1 MTRDRKRLIAGVAGI
16 AAIGVAGIIPAATPA
31 QADPD
36 IADVRKKVDK
46 LYTQAEAA
54 NEDYNNAEQRLKD
67 LKDQLEDL
75 SADEKRQAK
84 DLDRVRAELRDSVLR
99 QFEGS
104 DVSAVGQV
112 ITSEDPQEFL
122 AGLTTVSS
130 YNALQAELLASYNTE
145 AEALEVRREAT
156 EERRAQMAK
165 IKTTMQKKK
174 SEVDEKSKA
183 AQAEL
188 DKLEA
193 EELAELRSAGAGA
206 DVDLGSLPPASGRA
220 KAAIEFG
227 MAQLGDAYVYGATG
241 PDEWDCSS
249 FTGASWAAAGVS
261 LPRTSSAQYSSGPKV
276 PRDQL
281 APGDLI
287 FYYSPISHVGMY
299 IGNGQIVHA
308 SNPSDGVKISPMDEM
323 PYTGAVRPG

>member
-1 MTRDRKRLIAGVAGI
+1 MTRDRKRLIAGAAGI

-36 IADVRKKVDK
+36 LDDVREKVDK

-54 NEDYNNAEQRLKD
+54 NEDYSNAKLRLKE
-67 LKDQLEDL
+67 LKGQLKDL
-75 SADEKRQAK
+75 SADEKRQSK
-84 DLDRVRAELRDSVLR
+84 ELDKIRAELRDSVLR

-122 AGLTTVSS
+122 AGLATVSS
-130 YNALQAELLASYNTE
+130 YNALQADLLARYNTE
-145 AEALEVRREAT
+145 AEALQVRREAT
-156 EERRAQMAK
+156 EERKAEMAK
-165 IKTTMQKKK
+165 VKKTMQQKKAQIDK
-174 SEVDEKSKA
+174 KYQA

-188 DKLEA
+188 DELEA
-193 EELAELRSAGAGA
+193 DELEEFQQANAGAGIP
-206 DVDLGSLPPASGRA
+206 DNLPPPSGRA
-220 KAAIEFG
+220 KVAVDYAL
-227 MAQLGDAYVYGATG
+227 AQVGDGYVYGATG
-241 PDEWDCSS
+241 TATWDCSGL
-249 FTGASWAAAGVS
+249 TMGAWGQAGVS
-261 LPRTSSAQYSSGPKV
+261 LPHSSSAQYSSGPQV
-276 PRDQL
+276 SRDQL
-281 APGDLI
+281 APGDLV

-308 SNPSDGVKISPMDEM
+308 SNPSTGVKVSPIDEM

>member
-1 MTRDRKRLIAGVAGI
+1 MTRDRKRLVAGAAGI
-16 AAIGVAGIIPAATPA
+16 AAIGIAGIIPAATPA
-31 QADPD
+31 QAEPD
-36 IADVRKKVDK
+36 IDDVREKVDK

-54 NEDYNNAEQRLKD
+54 NEDYSNAKLRLQD

-75 SADEKRQAK
+75 DSDEKRQSK
-84 DLDRVRAELRDSVLR
+84 ELDKIRAELRDSVLR

-122 AGLTTVSS
+122 AGLATVSS
-130 YNALQAELLASYNTE
+130 YNALQADLLARYNTE

-156 EERRAQMAK
+156 EDAKAQMAK
-165 IKTTMQKKK
+165 IKSTMQQKK
-174 SEVDEKSKA
+174 SEIDKKYEA

-188 DKLEA
+188 DQLEA
-193 EELAELRSAGAGA
+193 DQLEEFQSGDTSIPGN
-206 DVDLGSLPPASGRA
+206 LPAPSGRA
-220 KAAIEFG
+220 KVAVDYALN
-227 MAQLGDAYVYGATG
+227 QVGDSYVYGATG
-241 PDEWDCSS
+241 TESWDCSGL
-249 FTGASWAAAGVS
+249 TMVAWGQAGVS
-261 LPRTSSAQYSSGPKV
+261 LPHSSSAQYSSGPSV

-281 APGDLI
+281 APGDLV

-299 IGNGQIVHA
+299 IGNGMIVHA
-308 SNPSDGVKISPMDEM
+308 SNPSTGVKVSPMDEM

>member
-1 MTRDRKRLIAGVAGI
+1 MTRDRKRLIAGAAGI

-31 QADPD
+31 QAEPD
-36 IADVRKKVDK
+36 IDDVRKKVDK

-54 NEDYNNAEQRLKD
+54 NEDYSNAKLRLQD

-75 SADEKRQAK
+75 NADEKRQSK
-84 DLDRVRAELRDSVLR
+84 ELDKIRAELRDSVLR

-122 AGLTTVSS
+122 AGLATVSS
-130 YNALQAELLASYNTE
+130 YNALQADLLARYNTE
-145 AEALEVRREAT
+145 AEALQVRREAT
-156 EERRAQMAK
+156 EDAKAQMSK
-165 IKTTMQKKK
+165 VKTTMQQKK
-174 SEVDEKSKA
+174 SEIDEKFEA

-188 DKLEA
+188 DELEA
-193 EELAELRSAGAGA
+193 DELEAIQST
-206 DVDLGSLPPASGRA
+206 DTSIPSNLPPPSGRA
-220 KAAIEFG
+220 KAAVDYAL
-227 MAQLGDAYVYGATG
+227 AQVGDSYVYGATG
-241 PDEWDCSS
+241 TESWDCSGL
-249 FTGASWAAAGVS
+249 TMGAWGQAGVS
-261 LPRTSSAQYSSGPKV
+261 LPHSSSAQYSSGPQV
-276 PRDQL
+276 SRDQL
-281 APGDLI
+281 APGDLV

-308 SNPSDGVKISPMDEM
+308 ANPSTGVKVSPIDEM

>member
-1 MTRDRKRLIAGVAGI
+1 MTRDRKRLIAGAAGI

-36 IADVRKKVDK
+36 IDDVRKKVDK

-54 NEDYNNAEQRLKD
+54 NEDYSNAKLRLQD

-75 SADEKRQAK
+75 SSDEKRQSK
-84 DLDRVRAELRDSVLR
+84 ELDKIRAELRDSVLR

-112 ITSEDPQEFL
+112 ITSDDPQEFL
-122 AGLTTVSS
+122 AGLSTVSS
-130 YNALQAELLASYNTE
+130 YNALQADLLARYNTE
-145 AEALEVRREAT
+145 AEALQVRREAT
-156 EERRAQMAK
+156 EDAKAQVSK
-165 IKTTMQKKK
+165 VKTTMQQKK
-174 SEVDEKSKA
+174 SEIDKKYEA

-188 DKLEA
+188 DELEA
-193 EELAELRSAGAGA
+193 DELEEFQSTDTSIPGN
-206 DVDLGSLPPASGRA
+206 LPSPSGRA
-220 KAAIEFG
+220 KIAVDYAL
-227 MAQLGDAYVYGATG
+227 AQVGDGYVYGATG
-241 PDEWDCSS
+241 TSTWDCSGL
-249 FTGASWAAAGVS
+249 TMGAWGQAGVG
-261 LPRTSSAQYSSGPKV
+261 LPHSSSAQYSSGPSV

-281 APGDLI
+281 APGDLV

-299 IGNGQIVHA
+299 IGNGMIVHA
-308 SNPSDGVKISPMDEM
+308 SNPSTGVKVSPMDEM